1 MACEPIPTRTMNTQW
16 QVGGIT
22 DEPTIKS
29 QKIAAICLPTSDILQ
44 PMRGNQQSIKRTGSI
59 REENDDPLSFHWR
72 LHRHQIELTQPQKRR
87 GQSTG
92 CLCLIFQASYPSMK
106 QIISELFS
114 GLVAVSFPISFH
126 RMEPIAE
133 IAQRSCQHFS
143 SNNTNIIIAY

>member
-16 QVGGIT
+16 QVGSIT
-22 DEPTIKS
+22 DEPAIKS

-72 LHRHQIELTQPQKRR
+72 LHRHQIESTQPQKSR

-92 CLCLIFQASYPSMK
+92 CLCLIFPGK
-106 QIISELFS
+106 LSEHEVDHLRFFLDWQPFLS
-114 GLVAVSFPISFH
+114 QSHSTGWSRL
-126 RMEPIAE
+126 
-133 IAQRSCQHFS
+133 QRSPSAAVGIFPR
-143 SNNTNIIIAY
+143 IILT